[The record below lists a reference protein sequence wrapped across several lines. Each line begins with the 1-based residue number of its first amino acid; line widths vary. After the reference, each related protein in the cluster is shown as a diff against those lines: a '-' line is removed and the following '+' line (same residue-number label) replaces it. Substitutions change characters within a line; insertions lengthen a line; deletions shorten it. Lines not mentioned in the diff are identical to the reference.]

1 MFLML
6 IGPCFGVCLIDY
18 RMIGSAIK
26 TYMLCSGK
34 FLVLFFFFLLYLLAN
49 ADIMYC
55 IEVIHVIFTS
65 CVKYHISGNNVA
77 FTTRRI
83 IKLSPYKYPI

>member
-1 MFLML
+1 ML
-6 IGPCFGVCLIDY
+6 IGPCFGLCLIDY
-18 RMIGSAIK
+18 RMMGSAIK

-34 FLVLFFFFLLYLLAN
+34 FLVLFFLLYPLAN

-65 CVKYHISGNNVA
+65 CVRYHIPGSNVA
-77 FTTRRI
+77 FTSRRI